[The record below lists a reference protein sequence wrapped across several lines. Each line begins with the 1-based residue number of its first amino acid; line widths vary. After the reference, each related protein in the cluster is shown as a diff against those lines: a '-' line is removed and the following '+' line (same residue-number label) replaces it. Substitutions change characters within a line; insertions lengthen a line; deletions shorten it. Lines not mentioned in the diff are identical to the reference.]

1 MQDYYTLQVAGV
13 TRQLPIMQISDSLAI
28 ASFVILGDCEIV
40 TKSAPLIEKQLPQVD
55 YIVTAEAK
63 GIPLVHELC
72 RLRGLPYYIV
82 ARKSVKPYMSQ
93 PLTDEVVSI
102 TTQKAQTLCLDGKDA
117 LLLKGKKVAVVDDVI
132 STGESLQAIER
143 LVEKAGREKACSS
156 FACRAAPCKT
166 MAAAPRFAWRGHVS
180 FLSGTHSAGLCK
192 RLCACRARFFV
203 AFRPFG
209 RFLPRTF
216 FDSQKGCA
224 SGFPAGRVSKM
235 ETIVCNLFQVK

>member
-117 LLLKGKKVAVVDDVI
+117 LLLKGKRWQWWTTLSPPANRCRPLNAWWKRPAAKLWPKLP
-132 STGESLQAIER
+132 SWQRAMPPSEAT
-143 LVEKAGREKACSS
+143 SS
-156 FACRAAPCKT
+156 FWKSFPC
-166 MAAAPRFAWRGHVS
+166 
-180 FLSGTHSAGLCK
+180 FLSGAEKEAGPGA
-192 RLCACRARFFV
+192 RL
-203 AFRPFG
+203 
-209 RFLPRTF
+209 FLSRQGAKTA
-216 FDSQKGCA
+216 K
-224 SGFPAGRVSKM
+224 
-235 ETIVCNLFQVK
+235 ETQG